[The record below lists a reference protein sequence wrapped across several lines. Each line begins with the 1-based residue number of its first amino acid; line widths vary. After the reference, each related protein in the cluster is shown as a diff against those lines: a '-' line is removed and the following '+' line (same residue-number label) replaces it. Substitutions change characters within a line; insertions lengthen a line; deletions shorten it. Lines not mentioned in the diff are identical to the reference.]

1 MEATTMDAENTEL
14 ITQEQEPGAVETPET
29 EAPEAETPEAE
40 EAEEETEDLFSLDDE
55 EAESEEEESDAVQEG
70 DEETETTEE
79 VAAVPPVV
87 AEVPPTKAEQP
98 YSVKEIT
105 AEAQR
110 LVEEKAGKAFDE
122 FDPEHIVGLT
132 IEAQKLVRKVD
143 NHRAAIAEA
152 EQIKAAHGG
161 EAFAKQ
167 WLGYMDNMRHADA
180 KAMLDAEASGDYS
193 LTLKHLKACAAK
205 QKAAT
210 LGAPTTSATQRN
222 KPPMTMP
229 AGNGSAPARR
239 KDKSVFGLDDF

>member
-1 MEATTMDAENTEL
+1 MDAENTEL
-14 ITQEQEPGAVETPET
+14 TTQEQEPVAVETTET
-29 EAPEAETPEAE
+29 EAPEAETPE
-40 EAEEETEDLFSLDDE
+40 EEETEDLFSLDDE

-70 DEETETTEE
+70 DEETETKEE
-79 VAAVPPVV
+79 V
-87 AEVPPTKAEQP
+87 AEVPPAKAEQP

-105 AEAQR
+105 AEAKR
-110 LVEEKAGKAFDE
+110 LVEEKTGKAFDE

-167 WLGYMDNMRHADA
+167 WLGYMDNMRHADV

-193 LTLKHLKACAAK
+193 ITLRHLKACAAK

-210 LGAPTTSATQRN
+210 LGAPTTPATQRN
-222 KPPMTMP
+222 KPPVTMP